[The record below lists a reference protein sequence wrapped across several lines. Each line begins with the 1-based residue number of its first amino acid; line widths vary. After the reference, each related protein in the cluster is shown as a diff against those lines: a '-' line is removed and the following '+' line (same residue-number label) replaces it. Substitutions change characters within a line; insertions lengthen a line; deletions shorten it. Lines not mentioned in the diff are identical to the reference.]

1 MTVLNCIIIFLLTG
15 CASIFGWDIHAP
27 GIVSENFIHSV
38 KSFPARIALYFPR
51 ELLSYVSEDRG
62 GKTAD
67 PQTYHVGEA
76 YGPMLLEAFQHGFDE
91 FIFLEIQPS
100 RNLVMQYAIPYTA
113 VVRITGF
120 KNEVSWSGQKISIE
134 TETVILNSELN
145 AIEKFRSSG
154 SSDVKRVFSKKGGPQ
169 VNLNLAIEN
178 NIMSIIEHIQ
188 DFLKQHENQ

>member
-1 MTVLNCIIIFLLTG
+1 M
-15 CASIFGWDIHAP
+15 
-27 GIVSENFIHSV
+27 
-38 KSFPARIALYFPR
+38 
-51 ELLSYVSEDRG
+51 SYVSEDRG

-76 YGPMLLEAFQHGFDE
+76 YGPMLLEAFQQGFNE
-91 FIFLEIQPS
+91 FIFLEIPPS
-100 RNLVMQYAIPYTA
+100 KDIIRQYAIPYTA

-134 TETVILNSELN
+134 TETVILSSELN

-178 NIMSIIEHIQ
+178 NIMSIVEHIQ
-188 DFLKQHENQ
+188 DFLTQKEPVPNES

>member
-1 MTVLNCIIIFLLTG
+1 M
-15 CASIFGWDIHAP
+15 
-27 GIVSENFIHSV
+27 
-38 KSFPARIALYFPR
+38 
-51 ELLSYVSEDRG
+51 SYVSEDRG

-76 YGPMLLEAFQHGFDE
+76 YGPMLLEVFQYGFDE
-91 FIFLEIQPS
+91 FIFLEIPPS
-100 RNLVMQYAIPYTA
+100 KEIVRQYAIPYTV

-134 TETVILNSELN
+134 TETVILSSELN
-145 AIEKFRSSG
+145 VVEKFRSSG

-178 NIMSIIEHIQ
+178 NIMSIVEHIQ